1 MAYIANTAFE
11 ARITNNSRDNLSH
24 IAGLYQSG
32 SPAAAADC
40 SAGFLCVRDSLV
52 PNEGFDDPTGTRVYN
67 ENTWYMVDA
76 TDSANADSVIYACDT
91 YDVQLLTGKREGL
104 NYFIG
109 TETLGLG
116 VPAGRYGNFTRIN
129 FDNESVYRFGVGN
142 LSSEL
147 STNTYFTIDD
157 GLLVPAASAP
167 ATAGAIYFELRGTG
181 NFVEGTQQSFGY
193 VDVVACKV
201 TVAA

>member
-24 IAGLYQSG
+24 IAGLYQAS
-32 SPAAAADC
+32 SANADC
-40 SAGFLCVRDSLV
+40 SAGLLCVRDSLV
-52 PNEGFDDPTGTRVYN
+52 PNEGFDNPTGTRVYN
-67 ENTWYMVDA
+67 ENTWYMTAAASTA
-76 TDSANADSVIYACDT
+76 TIDDVIYACDT
-91 YDVQLLTGKREGL
+91 YDVQLLTGKRTGL
-104 NYFIG
+104 NYFVG

-142 LSSEL
+142 LNASI

-157 GLLVPAASAP
+157 GQLAPAASAP
-167 ATAGAIYFELRGTG
+167 ATAGSIYFELRGTG